1 MRRSFYQYLMTE
13 RDPHK
18 KDAVT
23 EFANA
28 AESDDTFPK
37 QSEDYH
43 EISQY
48 LEMNGNYLSSM
59 TVFDEAWNKYTE
71 KNEEL

>member
-1 MRRSFYQYLMTE
+1 MRRSFYHYLMTE

-18 KDAVT
+18 KDEVT
-23 EFANA
+23 LFANE
-28 AESDDTFPK
+28 AELDASFPK

-48 LEMNGNYLSSM
+48 LEMNGHYLSSM
-59 TVFDEAWNKYTE
+59 TIFDEAWNRYQE